1 MPKAISTTTRSPRK
15 NEVHGKD
22 FFFVDNTEETM
33 KEMRSCPVYDNQHRG
48 VCYWTKESE
57 FLKSDNGGNSF
68 ILPILVMLVG
78 VIGLGF
84 SIFLMLKNKFSDLE
98 KAISNNDVFKVKSL
112 IEKVKDINKVNSKGE
127 NLIFLINSFE
137 QKEVLEKLVNKGCD
151 VNCRNKYGD
160 SPLLKALRNKDEA
173 LAKELFR
180 LGANINVINNGFDPL
195 ALSIKNNLKEFTE
208 ILLNNGA
215 DLNRKYND
223 GKSLLHLLAED
234 DNIIGIK
241 YLLGKNIEV
250 NVEDNLGKTPLS
262 YTKSRD
268 AEEILKAAGAKF

>member
-1 MPKAISTTTRSPRK
+1 
-15 NEVHGKD
+15 
-22 FFFVDNTEETM
+22 
-33 KEMRSCPVYDNQHRG
+33 
-48 VCYWTKESE
+48 
-57 FLKSDNGGNSF
+57 
-68 ILPILVMLVG
+68 ML
-78 VIGLGF
+78 
-84 SIFLMLKNKFSDLE
+84 
-98 KAISNNDVFKVKSL
+98 
-112 IEKVKDINKVNSKGE
+112 
-127 NLIFLINSFE
+127 
-137 QKEVLEKLVNKGCD
+137 
-151 VNCRNKYGD
+151 
-160 SPLLKALRNKDEA
+160 
-173 LAKELFR
+173 
-180 LGANINVINNGFDPL
+180 
-195 ALSIKNNLKEFTE
+195 KNNLKEFTE